1 MPDDIRFI
9 NSSSYLSGNKLIH
22 GIRLRQVRVET
33 LQCPRTAV
41 DIIYNVSDCYTS
53 LTLNNVEKSWESSNG
68 MSLTEVPDSLQK
80 AYIFKSDSETDE
92 ILNAGNYGL
101 YPGINNICILTVF
114 RFQLDGSNTVWN
126 FPFNLKN
133 FCLKFRIQDLDS

>member
-1 MPDDIRFI
+1 MPDAFHFI

-41 DIIYNVSDCYTS
+41 DIIYNVSECYTS

-68 MSLTEVPDSLQK
+68 MSLAEVPDYLQR

-101 YPGINNICILTVF
+101 YPG
-114 RFQLDGSNTVWN
+114 
-126 FPFNLKN
+126 K
-133 FCLKFRIQDLDS
+133 

>member
-1 MPDDIRFI
+1 VPDDFHFI

-33 LQCPRTAV
+33 LRCPRTAV
-41 DIIYNVSDCYTS
+41 DIIYNVSECYTS

-68 MSLTEVPDSLQK
+68 MSLTEVPDYLQK
-80 AYIFKSDSETDE
+80 AYIFKTDTETDE

-101 YPGINNICILTVF
+101 YPGIDDPRLLLVPSSQKKNN
-114 RFQLDGSNTVWN
+114 
-126 FPFNLKN
+126 
-133 FCLKFRIQDLDS
+133 